1 MVRSRLQLWRQIL
14 RIRKRRK
21 VSLFARWFLSAFGL
35 APVLAACLV
44 LPSTSLEDGVVLTTD
59 HFTRLNMANN
69 AGI

>member
-1 MVRSRLQLWRQIL
+1 MVQQLWRQVL

-44 LPSTSLEDGVVLTTD
+44 LPSTSLEDDVAMSTD
-59 HFTRLNMANN
+59 HFTRLSMVNH